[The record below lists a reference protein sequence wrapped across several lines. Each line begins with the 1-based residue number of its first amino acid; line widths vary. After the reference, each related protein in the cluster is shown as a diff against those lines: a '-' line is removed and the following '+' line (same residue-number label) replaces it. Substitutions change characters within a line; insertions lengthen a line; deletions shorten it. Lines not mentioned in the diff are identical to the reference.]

1 MNDKQELLPPDA
13 VGPPVQSHEVR
24 QSRSAPAESAD
35 LLGIMSIILPFLGL
49 AIVGIFVA
57 VFAYRRAK
65 DTGRSTTLAKVG
77 IIVNILSF
85 AFALFMIWFI
95 FSAIF

>member
-13 VGPPVQSHEVR
+13 IDPPVQPHEVR
-24 QSRSAPAESAD
+24 QSGTNAAEGTD

-57 VFAYRRAK
+57 LFAYRRAK
-65 DTGRSTTLAKVG
+65 DTGRSTTVAKVG
-77 IIVNILSF
+77 IAVNIASF